1 MSVGLLPENLS
12 SVRSLVLEEL
22 MDKNLIQTGKAKW
35 MVELDK

>member
-1 MSVGLLPENLS
+1 MSARLFPENLS
-12 SVRSLVLEEL
+12 SIRSVVLEEL